1 MKIWLMW
8 AVVVHWEAWFLR
20 VVVTGLVNNVH
31 IDSASSGVVLYYCC
45 YYCCCYNLILVL
57 SGVAASGGGYNH
69 IIPSKNK
76 LYS

>member
-45 YYCCCYNLILVL
+45 YYCCYNLILVL